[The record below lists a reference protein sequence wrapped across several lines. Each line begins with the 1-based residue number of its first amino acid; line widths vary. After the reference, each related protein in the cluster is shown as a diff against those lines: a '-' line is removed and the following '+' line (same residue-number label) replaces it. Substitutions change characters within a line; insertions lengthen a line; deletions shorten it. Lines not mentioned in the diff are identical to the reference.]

1 MWVKG
6 WNLTNTGLAFSK
18 HGDLISGK
26 KYLEKGSSLLKE
38 SGDSFSY
45 ACSLVPYSQNSHL
58 MGDYEEASRLVAE
71 CQQLLEEK
79 KEQLF
84 YTYTLSTSGRLAAE
98 YGALDEAEARHIDCL
113 LQRKKLDYQSAISYT
128 LSDLGTVAYLKGE
141 YEKARG
147 YFQESILLANELN
160 LPYTTSRSLWGLGN
174 LAVAE
179 GDYTLAARFFQE
191 SGLTNIRMIGGPG
204 WAALGLNKWKE
215 AEQYFRS
222 CLQIMLE
229 KGNKPLG
236 LDALVG
242 VAHLSAQTGAFMDAL
257 ELLVLVQL
265 HPASNYE
272 IMRKAKKLWA
282 KLTAELPS
290 ENILLAETKGSD
302 INLWAAAEKVL
313 DALRMTS

>member
-1 MWVKG
+1 
-6 WNLTNTGLAFSK
+6 
-18 HGDLISGK
+18 
-26 KYLEKGSSLLKE
+26 
-38 SGDSFSY
+38 
-45 ACSLVPYSQNSHL
+45 
-58 MGDYEEASRLVAE
+58 
-71 CQQLLEEK
+71 
-79 KEQLF
+79 
-84 YTYTLSTSGRLAAE
+84 
-98 YGALDEAEARHIDCL
+98 
-113 LQRKKLDYQSAISYT
+113 
-128 LSDLGTVAYLKGE
+128 
-141 YEKARG
+141 
-147 YFQESILLANELN
+147 
-160 LPYTTSRSLWGLGN
+160 
-174 LAVAE
+174 
-179 GDYTLAARFFQE
+179 
-191 SGLTNIRMIGGPG
+191 
-204 WAALGLNKWKE
+204 
-215 AEQYFRS
+215 
-222 CLQIMLE
+222 MLE